1 MALFVSWWYD
11 ILLFCIAKME
21 VSVVGMDPSVLTM
34 TFRDVIV
41 SHRDTSTNITYYLQ
55 VNRADNTTVM
65 ATTVGVVYLMHSRT
79 IFI

>member
-1 MALFVSWWYD
+1 M
-11 ILLFCIAKME
+11 
-21 VSVVGMDPSVLTM
+21 GMDPSVLTM

-65 ATTVGVVYLMHSRT
+65 ATTVGVILNA
-79 IFI
+79 